1 MSSYNSPIRRHG
13 IVVDI
18 RYAFEIAPEGLG
30 ATAQGLLYGVHY
42 GIGQGL
48 GAVLGGALYSS
59 VGARAMFRIVTAGPA
74 ISLLLLLL
82 LGARQGAGGSASQ
95 RLRLTPFGLP
105 SDTKVRSVTAVPLL
119 MAEDTTSM
127 RDR

>member
-1 MSSYNSPIRRHG
+1 MSSYNSPIRRHW

-82 LGARQGAGGSASQ
+82 LLGARKGAGGSASQ
-95 RLRLTPFGLP
+95 RLTPFGLP
-105 SDTKVRSVTAVPLL
+105 SDTKIRSVTAVPLL
-119 MAEDTTSM
+119 MADDTTSM